1 MKNPD
6 LLLYVVHV
14 LFWAS
19 FGVTRAFA
27 SRGSAPEEPQ
37 AATTPPPPAT
47 ANAQTAP
54 YSRSVLAFHM
64 VGFGVLYFGIGNA
77 VIPHR
82 VPEWF
87 AGQRIAGTLVIVIGA
102 AVMSSALLFFRSW
115 RFRAKLDAGHQ
126 LATGG
131 PFRFVRHPIYAGL
144 NLLALGSAIWAPTLI
159 IWLGFALIAIGSD
172 LRARSEEKLLE
183 RAFGDV
189 YRAYRGR
196 TKRFLPGVY

>member
-1 MKNPD
+1 MKNRD

-14 LFWAS
+14 LFWAT
-19 FGVTRAFA
+19 FGITRAIA
-27 SRGSAPEEPQ
+27 SRGSTPDKPQ
-37 AATTPPPPAT
+37 PTTTPPT
-47 ANAQTAP
+47 TNETQIAP
-54 YSRSVLAFHM
+54 YSRTVLVFHM
-64 VGFGVLYFGIGNA
+64 IGFGVLYFGIGNT

-87 AGQRIAGTLVIVIGA
+87 AGQRIVGTLVIAIGA

-115 RFRAKLDAGHQ
+115 RFRAKLDEGHQ

-144 NLLALGSAIWAPTLI
+144 NLLALGSAIWVPSPT
-159 IWLGFALIAIGSD
+159 IWAGFALIAIGSD

-183 RAFGDV
+183 RAFGEN
-189 YRAYRGR
+189 YREYSTR
-196 TKRFLPGVY
+196 TKRFVPGVY